1 MKLADMLAESL
12 CTRSAYRPYKAI
24 KERLQR
30 TVITQSDL
38 IKTEQLKST
47 ARIVPVS
54 SRSLQLSRRI
64 IADLDKSGELVV
76 EKREVC
82 LRQKVPAA
90 QSHG

>member
-1 MKLADMLAESL
+1 MQLADMLAEPL
-12 CTRSAYRPYKAI
+12 CTRSAYRPYKAP

-38 IKTEQLKST
+38 KIYGAHRPGLIKEFATQ
-47 ARIVPVS
+47 
-54 SRSLQLSRRI
+54 QRI

-82 LRQKVPAA
+82 LRQKIPAA